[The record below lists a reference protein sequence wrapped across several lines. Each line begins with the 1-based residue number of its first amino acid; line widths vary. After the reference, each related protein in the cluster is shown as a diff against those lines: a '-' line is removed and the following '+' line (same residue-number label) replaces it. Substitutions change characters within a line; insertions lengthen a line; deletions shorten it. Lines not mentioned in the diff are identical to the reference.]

1 MEINLRNVDEL
12 TQAFAVGI
20 TKWIQDNSLKLIEPI
35 QFSNLPVTEEQPEPA
50 MLIWMAVQHIITG
63 ETKAVG
69 IPLGKRFDKAMPDGS
84 GELVRK
90 VADKLTL
97 AFWPSRVAEI

>member
-1 MEINLRNVDEL
+1 MDINIKNVDEL
-12 TQAFAVGI
+12 TRTFGVGI

-35 QFSNLPVTEEQPEPA
+35 QFSNLPITEDQPEPA

-69 IPLGKRFDKAMPDGS
+69 VPLGKRFGKPMPDS
-84 GELVRK
+84 AAELVKK
-90 VADKLTL
+90 VSDRLAL
-97 AFWPSRVAEI
+97 AFWPNRATKN